1 MLFLQF
7 VKALGV
13 LVSAVSGRYLTK
25 CLMDY
30 CHILFDFSLFAK
42 GRLCSFSYWLVA
54 QPLCP
59 GMLSSASIGLV

>member
-1 MLFLQF
+1 M
-7 VKALGV
+7 
-13 LVSAVSGRYLTK
+13 SAVSGRDLTT

>member
-1 MLFLQF
+1 M
-7 VKALGV
+7 
-13 LVSAVSGRYLTK
+13 SAVSGRDLTT

-30 CHILFDFSLFAK
+30 FHILFDFSLFAK
-42 GRLCSFSYWLVA
+42 GHLCSLSYWLVA